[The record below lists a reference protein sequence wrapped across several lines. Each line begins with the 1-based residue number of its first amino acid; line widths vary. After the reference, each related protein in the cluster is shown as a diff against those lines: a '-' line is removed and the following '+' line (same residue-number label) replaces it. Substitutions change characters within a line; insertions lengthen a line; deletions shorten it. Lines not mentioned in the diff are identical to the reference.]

1 MDPALHALTTGI
13 LFGLSAG
20 LAPGPLLALVVTQ
33 TLRHGLADGVRV
45 AMAPLLTDLPIVVIS
60 VLLVG
65 SAARAG
71 APLAAIALLG
81 AAFVAWLAV
90 DTWRSEPPGLVDDGE
105 PAPAARSW
113 TRGAVTNVLSPHPW
127 LFWVAVGAP
136 TLIAASAAGG
146 AVAAAAFLVGFYG
159 CLVGSKVG
167 VAAFVGRAR
176 GRVAGR
182 GYRWTMR
189 ILAVLLALFAA
200 GLLREG
206 LVLLMGG

>member
-1 MDPALHALTTGI
+1 MESAPQALATGI

-33 TLRHGLADGVRV
+33 TLRHGPAHGVRV
-45 AMAPLLTDLPIVVIS
+45 ALAPLVTDLPIVVVC

-65 SAARAG
+65 SLAGAG

-90 DTWRSEPPGLVDDGE
+90 DTWRAEPPGAPPDGGA
-105 PAPAARSW
+105 APAARSW
-113 TRGAVTNVLSPHPW
+113 TRGVVTNALSPHPW

-136 TLIAASAAGG
+136 TLIAAYATGG
-146 AVAAAAFLVGFYG
+146 TLSAAAFLLGFYG
-159 CLVGSKVG
+159 SLVGAKVG
-167 VAAFVGRAR
+167 IAVLVGRGR
-176 GRVAGR
+176 GRVAER

-189 ILAVLLALFAA
+189 VLAALLALFAA
-200 GLLREG
+200 GLLYEG
-206 LVLLMGG
+206 VLLLTGW